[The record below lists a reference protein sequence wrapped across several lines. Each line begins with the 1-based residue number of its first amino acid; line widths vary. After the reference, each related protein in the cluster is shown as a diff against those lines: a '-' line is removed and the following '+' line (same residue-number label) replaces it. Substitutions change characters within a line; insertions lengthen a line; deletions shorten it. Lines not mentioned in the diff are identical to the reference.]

1 MVSVVADVLVLV
13 ATLMRTWSM
22 WAKAAR
28 INFTSTFATILMRNG
43 KFLDIHGV
51 HLAAKT
57 QIQVLCTLCA

>member
-1 MVSVVADVLVLV
+1 MASVVADVLVLV

-22 WAKAAR
+22 WAEAAR

-43 KFLDIHGV
+43 KFLGLPGV
-51 HLAAKT
+51 QIDAKT